1 MKPQTLRFGD
11 LRLTGVSRAG
21 VETWL
26 RVHPSGIALDVGRGD
41 LRLAGSRH
49 LFVTHG
55 HLDHALGV
63 PYVLSQRSLHR
74 AEATRVVC
82 PLETAADLAA
92 FVEAAARLE
101 RTRYDYEIVGL
112 EPGGRVE
119 VGKGLAVEA
128 FATDHVVPS
137 LGYHLLR
144 RRRHLRADLAGLSRD
159 ELTARRQAG
168 EELSEETEEL
178 ALSYCGDTGPAVF
191 ALEPRLF
198 ATPVLVVECTF
209 LGADLR
215 AKGTRYKHLHLDD
228 LAAVGERFANRAL
241 VLMHLSQRHRPEE
254 LRAAAEE
261 RLPRLTGRIHVLCG
275 ERRGGGAAGGRRA
288 ADGGEGGEAE
298 CGEGEDER

>member
-74 AEATRVVC
+74 TEGTTVLC
-82 PLETAADLAA
+82 PAETAADLAA

-101 RTRYDYEIVGL
+101 RAHYDYQLVGL

-119 VGKGLAVEA
+119 VGKGLTVEA
-128 FATDHVVPS
+128 FRTDHVVPS

-144 RRRHLRADLAGLSRD
+144 RRRRLRADLAGSSQD
-159 ELTARRQAG
+159 ELRARREAG
-168 EELSEETEEL
+168 EEITEESEEL

-191 ALEPRLF
+191 ELEPRIF
-198 ATPVLVVECTF
+198 AARVLVLECTF
-209 LGADLR
+209 LGDGLR
-215 AKGTRYKHLHLDD
+215 DKGRRFKHLHLDD
-228 LAAVGERFANRAL
+228 LAAVAQRFDNRAL
-241 VLMHLSQRHRPEE
+241 VLMHLSQRHRPSE
-254 LRAAAEE
+254 LLAAAEAKLPAMAG
-261 RLPRLTGRIHVLCG
+261 RLHVLCEG
-275 ERRGGGAAGGRRA
+275 WR
-288 ADGGEGGEAE
+288 DGGDDGGDEGD
-298 CGEGEDER
+298 DEETQG